1 MKLLKQNV
9 ITKEDADHTVFD
21 RAEAEASLAAAEAD
35 RESAGLNLGF
45 TKVAA
50 PISGRIS
57 RRNVDPG
64 NLVKAD
70 DTLLTT
76 IVALDPVYAY
86 VDVDERTMLRLRR
99 LEADAKVKTN
109 SVSQGTVQI
118 GLADEEGY
126 SLSGT
131 IDFADNRFDA
141 NTGTLRIRAVI
152 SNPRKFL
159 APGLFV
165 RLRLPIGNPR
175 PAVLV
180 QEEAIASDQGQ
191 KYVYVVDENDEVVY
205 RQVKTGQLE
214 DGFRVIESGL
224 AANERVVIR
233 GLQSI
238 KAGTKVQPSPLEDP
252 ASKASTRVADGNKPG
267 ADAAPP

>member
-1 MKLLKQNV
+1 M
-9 ITKEDADHTVFD
+9 
-21 RAEAEASLAAAEAD
+21 
-35 RESAGLNLGF
+35 
-45 TKVAA
+45 
-50 PISGRIS
+50 
-57 RRNVDPG
+57 
-64 NLVKAD
+64 
-70 DTLLTT
+70 
-76 IVALDPVYAY
+76 
-86 VDVDERTMLRLRR
+86 
-99 LEADAKVKTN
+99 
-109 SVSQGTVQI
+109 
-118 GLADEEGY
+118 
-126 SLSGT
+126 
-131 IDFADNRFDA
+131 
-141 NTGTLRIRAVI
+141 I

-267 ADAAPP
+267 ADAAPPP